1 MNTDYIPA
9 SAIGHPHA
17 PWEADICTCPQCKG
31 RGEWYILW
39 CDGDEDAP
47 EITPEQYNALPAEQ
61 QQYYDYECCPLCE
74 GAGEIDRR
82 YIKNF

>member
-17 PWEADICTCPQCKG
+17 PWEADICTCPRCKG

-39 CDGDEDAP
+39 CDDEDAP

-61 QQYYDYECCPLCE
+61 QRYYDYECCPLCD
-74 GAGEIDRR
+74 GAGEIDKR
-82 YIKNF
+82 YIKNY